1 MTTPPMPSLPVL
13 TLLAAALLLLLPPV
27 HVQAVEPHLD
37 LIARQQ
43 QRERHR
49 MLMSHG
55 VNTNREAILDFIE
68 NGFSRQAIQRG
79 LPSEPEIKTAVMNTA
94 IREAGFRRM
103 REAVPILSNA
113 ARGQLNEA
121 MQGIIRR
128 DIEGM
133 PIQSMEERQFLYGR
147 RILFDS
153 VVALGYIGDPDG
165 IDAVL
170 HAMENH
176 RGVGMLR
183 EGSIA
188 LALKGDERGL
198 ARIAEQLPRYGD
210 PDEQADLFA
219 AIYYITGRNYG
230 VRDVTSVARRREAVE
245 EFRQWH
251 ANNSGISG
259 GRDDIFRRRLNG
271 LQFPDP
277 PIASLRGALR
287 ASVTF
292 GDFDKR
298 YAARQTLRQRAQD
311 SVSELKEI
319 ATDPLEDL
327 DIRQAAMEWYA
338 ASDPRGA
345 RRDIRRLRNDEN
357 ARIAQVAERLVNDIE
372 LAIEREGSRGGIFP
386 W

>member
-133 PIQSMEERQFLYGR
+133 PIQSMEERQ
-147 RILFDS
+147 
-153 VVALGYIGDPDG
+153 
-165 IDAVL
+165 
-170 HAMENH
+170 
-176 RGVGMLR
+176 
-183 EGSIA
+183 
-188 LALKGDERGL
+188 
-198 ARIAEQLPRYGD
+198 
-210 PDEQADLFA
+210 
-219 AIYYITGRNYG
+219 
-230 VRDVTSVARRREAVE
+230 
-245 EFRQWH
+245 
-251 ANNSGISG
+251 
-259 GRDDIFRRRLNG
+259 
-271 LQFPDP
+271 
-277 PIASLRGALR
+277 
-287 ASVTF
+287 
-292 GDFDKR
+292 
-298 YAARQTLRQRAQD
+298 
-311 SVSELKEI
+311 
-319 ATDPLEDL
+319 
-327 DIRQAAMEWYA
+327 
-338 ASDPRGA
+338 
-345 RRDIRRLRNDEN
+345 
-357 ARIAQVAERLVNDIE
+357 
-372 LAIEREGSRGGIFP
+372 
-386 W
+386 